1 MPRLARAATSG
12 ADVTRALPIRVDKG
26 ADLDIRVD
34 PFITLINAEFMH
46 LNEVC

>member
-12 ADVTRALPIRVDKG
+12 ADVTRALPIRADKG

-34 PFITLINAEFMH
+34 PFVALMSAEFMH